1 MKCNRNSILDSKKQ
15 VYQDLRHQ
23 KAFAVD
29 YKHKVKMSVIKTN
42 KKKRDLVKE
51 EEDRIKERL
60 RKREEDKKKRNQL
73 HYSMRVDDQRMK
85 INQVDYEINAMEKVE
100 KEILERL
107 KNSQRMEQEAYKSL
121 ENAIKSSVEGTEWR
135 KQVVGA
141 KPRLPIKKYGN
152 MNKTH
157 SHSSSVYD
165 QSIH

>member
-1 MKCNRNSILDSKKQ
+1 MKCSRNSILDSKHQ
-15 VYQDLRHQ
+15 VYKDYRQQ

-51 EEDRIKERL
+51 EENRIQEKL
-60 RKREEDKKKRNQL
+60 RKREEEKRQRNQL

-85 INQVDYEINAMEKVE
+85 INKVDYEINAMERVE

-135 KQVVGA
+135 KQIAGA

-157 SHSSSVYD
+157 SHNSSVYD